1 MPVIVIVLLVS
12 IVLTTA
18 VFFTAKLDTA
28 PIYYPI
34 YSFIGFVM
42 SILWI
47 YVEANESKSSIPL
60 TEFIFFQL

>member
-12 IVLTTA
+12 VFLTSA
-18 VFFTAKLDTA
+18 VFFTAKLDSS

-47 YVEANESKSSIPL
+47 YVEANES
-60 TEFIFFQL
+60 E